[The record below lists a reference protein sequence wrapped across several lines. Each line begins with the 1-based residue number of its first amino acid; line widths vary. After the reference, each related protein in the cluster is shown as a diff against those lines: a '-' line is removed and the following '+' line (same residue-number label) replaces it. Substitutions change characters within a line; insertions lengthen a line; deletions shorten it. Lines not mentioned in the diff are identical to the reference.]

1 MLRGRKKL
9 KPKKWKKGLK
19 KTRNGQKQARRNSPY
34 FKISVSNFI
43 QKRKKRSFEGFR
55 TDKQN
60 GAHCLVNVFVFFLA
74 SFSFSSSPPPSEFL
88 VRLFLP
94 TSSLSCAC
102 TTSEAAR
109 SEERI
114 HLWVRFRWLGSF
126 RRGGFERFPWE
137 NWVSSRVFF
146 VFSLE
151 RFVRRMSLSIH
162 FFG

>member
-19 KTRNGQKQARRNSPY
+19 KTRNGQKQGRRNSPY
-34 FKISVSNFI
+34 FKISVPNFI
-43 QKRKKRSFEGFR
+43 RKRKKKELWRLSNWQAKRRSLPR
-55 TDKQN
+55 QRL
-60 GAHCLVNVFVFFLA
+60 CLLPRFLLFFFL
-74 SFSFSSSPPPSEFL
+74 SSPSEFL

-137 NWVSSRVFF
+137 NRVFSRVFF

-151 RFVRRMSLSIH
+151 RFVRRMSPSIH
-162 FFG
+162 FLG